1 MKKTKPTSRPPAA
14 APTTT
19 TAPPPKKSKSRSNPS
34 DAYASARAAKLD
46 QQTPKWPELRVSISD
61 SGSTISASGITHDL
75 AGDDPQTAAVTF
87 AAEQART
94 NGKPIRMTAT
104 MATGDVHRMIITPE
118 RSVIL
123 LDHARPAGAPPSDVK
138 PPDVGRKARTRKP
151 TSGRPKS
158 SGFLSRFPPRLQP
171 IIKWGGPAFIV
182 ILVALIAAAILKG
195 PKHPDAAAGIAQQ
208 DHPAPAPGILYTV
221 TAPPGWSQTATW
233 TVPLADQSVPYTDPD
248 TGVTAALTPDDRT
261 TTQTAHD
268 TAADIAAHK
277 PNYLSVLSPDGSTRF
292 TEPLTTTPAYG
303 PVITTVDGAKVVLLQ
318 ESPTTVTYWPITGGT
333 ATAVNLPDAVSGQ
346 LNTTGPGVMVPL
358 SDQRVAYLHH
368 GAFQTL
374 EALPL
379 TTPMFALD
387 GSVISVQPETGAW
400 WSQRIDASPASI
412 KPTKPA
418 GVQGIDQILA
428 ITPQHAIISWKTPP
442 PKGSYNAPDLVAA
455 YDVATGELIAQATS
469 QNTLTPAQAVY
480 YSAQR
485 GLTAANGIV
494 LSTPAGHPAKLTLID
509 TLQVTAAYDAVYGQ
523 DQGQPAVINAA
534 GVAKQL
540 PASALTPVGITADH
554 LMVASQ
560 NQLYALPA
568 DPSRTAALLPTFT
581 TPAKVAT
588 PAGSAPATTAA
599 APATTAVS
607 PLITKPA
614 PVYTSSKI
622 APKPTPTK
630 VVPRSQAT
638 PAEPTPKTTPKPPA
652 ATTTSKITPTTTLT
666 RLLRPES
673 RR

>member
-1 MKKTKPTSRPPAA
+1 MKKTTPGTRLPAA
-14 APTTT
+14 VTTT
-19 TAPPPKKSKSRSNPS
+19 TAPPAKKGKGRSNPS

-46 QQTPKWPELRVSISD
+46 QQTPKWPELRVSISG
-61 SGSTISASGITHDL
+61 SASTISASGITHDL
-75 AGDDPQTAAVTF
+75 AGDDPQTAAVAF

-123 LDHARPAGAPPSDVK
+123 LDHARPAGAPTSDVK
-138 PPDVGRKARTRKP
+138 PPTSGRKARKSTA
-151 TSGRPKS
+151 GRPKS

-171 IIKWGGPAFIV
+171 IIKWGAPTLIV

-208 DHPAPAPGILYTV
+208 DHPAPAPGTLYTV
-221 TAPPGWSQTATW
+221 TAPPGWSQRATW
-233 TVPLADQSVPYTDPD
+233 TVALADQSIPYTDPD

-261 TTQTAHD
+261 TGQTAHD
-268 TAADIAAHK
+268 TAPDIAAHK

-292 TEPLTTTPAYG
+292 TQPLTTTPAYG
-303 PVITTVDGAKVVLLQ
+303 PVITTVDGTKVALLQ

-333 ATAVNLPDAVSGQ
+333 ATTVNLPDGAAGQ
-346 LNTTGPGVMVPL
+346 LNTTGPSVMVPL

-379 TTPMFALD
+379 TTPMFAVD
-387 GSVISVQPETGAW
+387 GAVISVQPETGAW
-400 WSQRIDASPASI
+400 WSQRIDASPTSI

-418 GVQGIDQILA
+418 GVSGIDQILA

-442 PKGSYNAPDLVAA
+442 PTGSYNAPDLVAA
-455 YDVATGELIAQATS
+455 YDVATGKLLAQATS
-469 QNTLTPAQAVY
+469 QTTLTPAQAVY

-485 GLTAANGIV
+485 GLTAANGMV
-494 LSTPAGHPAKLTLID
+494 LSTPAGQPAKLTLID
-509 TLQVTAAYDAVYGQ
+509 GFQVTAAYDAVYGQ

-534 GVAKQL
+534 GIAHQL

-568 DPSRTAALLPTFT
+568 DPSRSVAVLPALT
-581 TPAKVAT
+581 TPAQQAIST
-588 PAGSAPATTAA
+588 AGAPATAPA

-607 PLITKPA
+607 PPTTKPA
-614 PVYTSSKI
+614 PTPASPTT
-622 APKPTPTK
+622 APKPTTMTMGAPTTTT
-630 VVPRSQAT
+630 T
-638 PAEPTPKTTPKPPA
+638 PTAPKTTPKPPVLKTTVKATNTTRAA
-652 ATTTSKITPTTTLT
+652 ATPTP
-666 RLLRPES
+666 PPVKKP
-673 RR
+673 

>member
-1 MKKTKPTSRPPAA
+1 MKKAKPTPTLPAA
-14 APTTT
+14 APTTV
-19 TAPPPKKSKSRSNPS
+19 TAPPPRKSKGRSNPP

-61 SGSTISASGITHDL
+61 SASTISASGITHDL
-75 AGDDPQTAAVTF
+75 AGDDPQSAAVTF

-123 LDHARPAGAPPSDVK
+123 LDHARPAGAPSDVK
-138 PPDVGRKARTRKP
+138 PPAVGRKTRTRKP

-171 IIKWGGPAFIV
+171 IIKWGGPACIV
-182 ILVALIAAAILKG
+182 LLITLIAAAILKG
-195 PKHPDAAAGIAQQ
+195 PKHPDAGAGIAQQ
-208 DHPAPAPGILYTV
+208 DHPVPAAGILYTV

-233 TVPLADQSVPYTDPD
+233 TVALADQSIPYTDPD

-261 TTQTAHD
+261 TAQTAHD

-292 TEPLTTTPAYG
+292 TQPLTTTPAYG
-303 PVITTVDGAKVVLLQ
+303 PVITTVDGAKVALLQ
-318 ESPTTVTYWPITGGT
+318 ESPTTITYWPITGGA
-333 ATAVNLPDAVSGQ
+333 ATTVNLPDGVSGQ
-346 LNTTGPGVMVPL
+346 LNTNGPSVMVPL

-379 TTPMFALD
+379 TTSMFAVD

-400 WSQRIDASPASI
+400 WSQRIDASPTSI

-418 GVQGIDQILA
+418 GVEGIDQILA

-442 PKGSYNAPDLVAA
+442 PTGSYNAPDLIAA
-455 YDVATGELIAQATS
+455 YDVATGKLIAQATS

-480 YSAQR
+480 YSAER
-485 GLTAANGIV
+485 GLTAANGWV
-494 LSTPAGHPAKLTLID
+494 LSTPPGQPAKLTLID
-509 TLQVTAAYDAVYGQ
+509 GLQVTATYDAVYGQ
-523 DQGQPAVINAA
+523 DQGTPAVVDTEGIAR
-534 GVAKQL
+534 KL
-540 PASALTPVGITADH
+540 PISALTPVGVTADH

-568 DPSRTAALLPTFT
+568 DPSRSAATLPTLSSP
-581 TPAKVAT
+581 TP
-588 PAGSAPATTAA
+588 P
-599 APATTAVS
+599 TTAVDT
-607 PLITKPA
+607 PLARTDAPSTKAARSAPKPA
-614 PVYTSSKI
+614 P
-622 APKPTPTK
+622 TPSAIGT
-630 VVPRSQAT
+630 VVPKTTAKRTAP
-638 PAEPTPKTTPKPPA
+638 PAPVKPAAPKTTPTLPA
-652 ATTTSKITPTTTLT
+652 PKTTAKITPKATPTSTIPAQ
-666 RLLRPES
+666 RP
-673 RR
+673 